1 MVNYMNLVDNT
12 TKELHVNI
20 PIATKELLDH
30 LIPNAMHKFQYEE
43 KITWN
48 SVYNTTKELHE
59 ILAVLFFRLGVKD

>member
-20 PIATKELLDH
+20 LIATKELLDH

-43 KITWN
+43 KIT
-48 SVYNTTKELHE
+48 
-59 ILAVLFFRLGVKD
+59 